1 MAYITGTNRYQ
12 VEAQLLSLDE
22 MIDPSNKVRVIDAY
36 VNSLDLSD
44 LCFKEYSSS
53 APGQKAYNRK
63 DLLKLHIY
71 GYINKIRSSRL
82 IEKECN
88 RNIEVMWLINNLIPD
103 HVTIA
108 NFVKSNKDSFK
119 KVLRNLVAL
128 LRE

>member
-53 APGQKAYNRK
+53 APGQKAYNQK